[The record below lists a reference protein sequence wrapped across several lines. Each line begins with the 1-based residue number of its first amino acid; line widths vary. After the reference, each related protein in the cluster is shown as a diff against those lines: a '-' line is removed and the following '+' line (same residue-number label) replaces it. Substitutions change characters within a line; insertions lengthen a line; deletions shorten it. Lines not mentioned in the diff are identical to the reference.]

1 MEMFVAGKLYQLL
14 ERETK
19 PIAEIVRFVVEGYS
33 RNVGDYEELLIRER
47 RRKVE
52 VESEK
57 N

>member
-1 MEMFVAGKLYQLL
+1 MAGKLYQLL